1 MQYFLSPGLK
11 SDILGGNY
19 LSHRQQPP
27 ASTHILRTL
36 RGYAE
41 ASACAVTQVLLYIN
55 KHALSSVFPHIFQIF
70 SIFFLP
76 QTISHT
82 KPGVSGFFK
91 ATHPGVF
98 CKKSSTCTSYFTIF
112 LQAFQYTVPGVL
124 KNIFLNMFLYMRN
137 MLRHPLHLFQYF
149 RKTIIRFGA

>member
-1 MQYFLSPGLK
+1 MSPGLK

-70 SIFFLP
+70 SDFFWFFVL